1 LSEGNAIR
9 VLNVQGTQIGH
20 IPRGVAAKLAKYMDN
35 RSLLIEAQ
43 ITGEKGMFEC
53 PIQLK
58 FYGTNEPVERENLV
72 SRMRADKIPVGD
84 AAERKRKE
92 VAAAKERE
100 RVAKE
105 AARRAK
111 KNGGAVVGVAGR
123 SYENGMADFMAAPS
137 QAGFG
142 AGPSLEDIVGSSER
156 YNPRNVEQVVEEFG
170 VKEQDLVSTSSLMS
184 DELLLTHA
192 GIYAQGEPAKR
203 PSYRIAPFPTA
214 RPAVDA

>member
-1 LSEGNAIR
+1 LSQGNAIR

-58 FYGTNEPVERENLV
+58 FYGTNQPVEREILV
-72 SRMRADKIPVGD
+72 NRMRADKIPVGD
-84 AAERKRKE
+84 AADRKRKE
-92 VAAAKERE
+92 TAAAKERE

-105 AARRAK
+105 AAKRFR
-111 KNGGAVVGVAGR
+111 KNGGSIVGVAGR
-123 SYENGMADFMAAPS
+123 SYENGVADFMAAPS

-142 AGPSLEDIVGSSER
+142 AGPTLEDIVGGSER
-156 YNPRNVEQVVEEFG
+156 YNPRNVEQVVEDFG
-170 VKEQDLVSTSSLMS
+170 VKEQDLVSTRSLMS
-184 DELLLTHA
+184 GEHLLTHA
-192 GIYAQGEPAKR
+192 GIYAQGEPTER
-203 PSYRIAPFPTA
+203 PSYRIAPLPTT

>member
-1 LSEGNAIR
+1 

-58 FYGTNEPVERENLV
+58 FYGTNQPAEREILV
-72 SRMRADKIPVGD
+72 NRMRADKIPVGD
-84 AAERKRKE
+84 ATDRKRKE
-92 VAAAKERE
+92 AAAAKERE
-100 RVAKE
+100 KIAKE
-105 AARRAK
+105 AAKRAK
-111 KNGGAVVGVAGR
+111 KNGGVVVGVAGR

-142 AGPSLEDIVGSSER
+142 PSLEDIVGGSER

-170 VKEQDLVSTSSLMS
+170 VKEQDLVIIRSLMS
-184 DELLLTHA
+184 GEHLLTHI
-192 GIYAQGEPAKR
+192 GIYAQGKPAER
-203 PSYRIAPFPTA
+203 PSYRITPLPTT